1 MNANVIGVALSG
13 QTVITLVFA
22 IVATL
27 LVGLEAILRLSERL
41 NLTDA
46 SNQNTKTSQT
56 LSDDTTELNS
66 AIQKLSE
73 LHGHLNGL
81 HLKSVNFES
90 PKFNIVDGWRLTTEQ
105 PPEATSNLYLFGGS
119 TVQCIEVQDR
129 DTICSNLQRLLNS
142 SSESIKVNNRGVSG
156 MTVRANQTELAKLR
170 LKADD
175 IVIIYFGA
183 NDSKLDVYLQ
193 TANVPFRFIPGY
205 TKVLGFLR
213 IKLKFRVAEWI
224 WLETVKPA
232 DRTLKNAELNAQ
244 DVEVA
249 LNDMNHQVLGVG
261 AMFFA
266 LLQPNVFTKKS
277 YSKRDLEIH
286 NRSKINPRIVKI
298 QYNEYI
304 KRLSKYPWFRPITD
318 SLDTHPDTPYLDW
331 CHLDASGNNLV
342 SRSMFDLIK
351 RRNLNET
358 ITTEPR

>member
-1 MNANVIGVALSG
+1 VNVVVIGIALSG

-22 IVATL
+22 IFATL

-56 LSDDTTELNS
+56 LSNDTTELNS

-73 LHGHLNGL
+73 LHGHVNGL
-81 HLKSVNFES
+81 HLKSVSFKSPRINF
-90 PKFNIVDGWRLTTEQ
+90 VDGWRLTTEQ
-105 PPEATSNLYLFGGS
+105 PPEATKNLYLFGGS
-119 TVQCIEVQDR
+119 TVQCIEVQDL

-142 SSESIKVNNRGVSG
+142 SSESIRVNNRGVSG
-156 MTVRANQTELAKLR
+156 MTVRANQTELSKLR
-170 LKADD
+170 LKAND
-175 IVIIYFGA
+175 IVIVYFGV
-183 NDSKLDVYLQ
+183 NDSKLDVYSQ
-193 TANVPFRFIPGY
+193 VARVPFRFIPGY
-205 TKVLGFLR
+205 TQILGFLR
-213 IKLKFRVAEWI
+213 VKLKLRVAEWI

-232 DRTLKNAELNAQ
+232 DRTLRNAEINAQ

-249 LNDMNHQVLGVG
+249 LNQMNQQVLGAG

-286 NRSKINPRIVKI
+286 NRSKINPRIVRI
-298 QYNEYI
+298 QYKEYI
-304 KRLSKYPWFRPITD
+304 KRLSYYSWFSPLTHTLD
-318 SLDTHPDTPYLDW
+318 SHPETPYLDW

-342 SRSMFDLIK
+342 AKSIFSLIK
-351 RRNLNET
+351 KEKSR
-358 ITTEPR
+358 

>member
-1 MNANVIGVALSG
+1 MNANVIGIALSS
-13 QTVITLVFA
+13 QTVIALVFA
-22 IVATL
+22 TVATL

-56 LSDDTTELNS
+56 LSNDTTELNS

-90 PKFNIVDGWRLTTEQ
+90 PKFNVVDGWRLTTEQ

-129 DTICSNLQRLLNS
+129 DTICSNLQRLVNS
-142 SSESIKVNNRGVSG
+142 SSESIRVNNRGVSG
-156 MTVRANQTELAKLR
+156 MTVRANQTELAKLL

-175 IVIIYFGA
+175 IVIVYFGA

-193 TANVPFRFIPGY
+193 VAKVPFSFIPGY
-205 TKVLGFLR
+205 TKILGFLR
-213 IKLKFRVAEWI
+213 IKLKLRVAEWI
-224 WLETVKPA
+224 WLETVRPA
-232 DRTLKNAELNAQ
+232 DRTLKNAEVNAEN
-244 DVEVA
+244 VEVA
-249 LNDMNHQVLGVG
+249 LNEMNHQALGAG

-298 QYNEYI
+298 QYSEYI
-304 KRLSKYPWFRPITD
+304 KRLSKYPWFHPITD
-318 SLDTHPDTPYLDW
+318 SLDTHPETPYLDW

-342 SRSMFDLIK
+342 ARSMFDLIK
-351 RRNLNET
+351 WRNLNET

>member
-1 MNANVIGVALSG
+1 MNAVVFGITLNG
-13 QTVITLVFA
+13 QTVIALVVV
-22 IVATL
+22 IVVTL
-27 LVGLEAILRLSERL
+27 LLGLEAILRLSERL

-46 SNQNTKTSQT
+46 SNQNSRVSQT

-66 AIQKLSE
+66 EIQKLSE

-90 PKFNIVDGWRLTTEQ
+90 PKFNIVDGWRFTTEQ
-105 PPEATSNLYLFGGS
+105 PSEATSNLYLFGGS
-119 TVQCIEVQDR
+119 TIQCIEVQDR
-129 DTICSNLQRLLNS
+129 DTISSNLQRLLNS
-142 SSESIKVNNRGVSG
+142 SSESIRVNNRGVSG

-170 LKADD
+170 LNADD
-175 IVIIYFGA
+175 IVIVYFGA

-193 TANVPFRFIPGY
+193 VAKVPFRFIPGY
-205 TKVLGFLR
+205 TKILGFLR
-213 IKLKFRVAEWI
+213 IKLKLRVAEWI

-232 DRTLKNAELNAQ
+232 DRTLKNAEINAQ

-249 LNDMNHQVLGVG
+249 LNEMNHQALGAG

-286 NRSKINPRIVKI
+286 NRSKINPKIVKI

-304 KRLSKYPWFRPITD
+304 KRLSKYPWFRPLTD
-318 SLDTHPDTPYLDW
+318 SLDSHPETPYLDW

-342 SRSMFDLIK
+342 AMSVFDLIK
-351 RRNLNET
+351 RRNQSET
-358 ITTEPR
+358 ITTKLR

>member
-1 MNANVIGVALSG
+1 MNAVVFGITLSSQAVIA
-13 QTVITLVFA
+13 LVFA
-22 IVATL
+22 TVATL

-46 SNQNTKTSQT
+46 SKENTKTYQKV
-56 LSDDTTELNS
+56 SDNTSELNS
-66 AIQKLSE
+66 AVQKLSE

-81 HLKSVNFES
+81 HLKSVNFKS
-90 PKFNIVDGWRLTTEQ
+90 PKFNVVDGWRLTTEQ
-105 PPEATSNLYLFGGS
+105 PAEATADLYLFGGS

-129 DTICSNLQRLLNS
+129 ETICSNLQRLLNS
-142 SSESIKVNNRGVSG
+142 SSESIRVNNRGVSG
-156 MTVRANQTELAKLR
+156 MTVRANQIELAKLR
-170 LKADD
+170 LKAND
-175 IVIIYFGA
+175 IVVVYFGA

-193 TANVPFRFIPGY
+193 VARVPFRFIPGY
-205 TKVLGFLR
+205 TKILGFLR
-213 IKLKFRVAEWI
+213 IKLKLRVAEWI

-232 DRTLKNAELNAQ
+232 DRTLKNAEINAEN
-244 DVEVA
+244 VEVA
-249 LNDMNHQVLGVG
+249 LIDMNHQALEAG

-304 KRLSKYPWFRPITD
+304 KRLRKYPWFHPITD

-331 CHLDASGNNLV
+331 CHLDSSGNNLV
-342 SRSMFDLIK
+342 AKSMFNLIK
-351 RRNLNET
+351 KEKSK
-358 ITTEPR
+358 